1 MLTERIWCPWRESDP
16 RPLPYQGSALPLS
29 HMGVMPFVIVGAGD
43 EVRTRDILLGRQVL
57 YQLSYTRTMQNTQ
70 GRFSPTRFTATPT
83 GNHFLVEGAGFEPAY
98 SERTDLQSVAFNHS
112 ATPPKNRP
120 RLSRF
125 ISLTSTSIDINLVP
139 GIGIELMTFALQVR
153 CSTN

>member
-1 MLTERIWCPWRESDP
+1 MPIIVLFTNFCDAATSPCNATTTKPHVSTEQNWCPWRESDP

-70 GRFSPTRFTATPT
+70 GRLSPFHFTHRPQAINFGGGGWIRTSVLRE
-83 GNHFLVEGAGFEPAY
+83 NGFTV
-98 SERTDLQSVAFNHS
+98 R
-112 ATPPKNRP
+112 
-120 RLSRF
+120 RL
-125 ISLTSTSIDINLVP
+125 
-139 GIGIELMTFALQVR
+139 
-153 CSTN
+153 